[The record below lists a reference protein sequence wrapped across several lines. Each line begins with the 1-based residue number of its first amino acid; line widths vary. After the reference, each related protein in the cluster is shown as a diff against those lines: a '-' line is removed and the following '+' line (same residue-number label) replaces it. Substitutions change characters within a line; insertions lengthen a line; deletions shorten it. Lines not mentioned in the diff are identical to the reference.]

1 MANTVGGECMSSNE
15 KKDIYKLI
23 GSLSND
29 ERTQLIAYLNES
41 MNTEKTVPV
50 ITQEELDL
58 IYSMANRGT
67 RK

>member
-1 MANTVGGECMSSNE
+1 MSSNE

>member
-1 MANTVGGECMSSNE
+1 MSSDE

-23 GSLSND
+23 GPLSND
-29 ERTQLIAYLNES
+29 ERKQLIAYLNES

-58 IYSMANRGT
+58 IYSMVNCGE